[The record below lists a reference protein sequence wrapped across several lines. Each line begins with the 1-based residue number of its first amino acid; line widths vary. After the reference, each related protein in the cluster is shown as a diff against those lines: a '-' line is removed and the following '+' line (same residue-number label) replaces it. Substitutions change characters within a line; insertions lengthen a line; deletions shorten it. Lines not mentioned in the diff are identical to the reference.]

1 MELAVGQ
8 QTNKSHAFT
17 NRCVVDSFMPRTK
30 GRGDEMDAGRMN
42 HRSSIHRLSCG
53 RLPLLYVTHHHPRQ
67 HNRAYVSPEDFQ
79 ALQGRVTN
87 AEASKTG
94 EDALLVTVNGLVFTA
109 R

>member
-1 MELAVGQ
+1 
-8 QTNKSHAFT
+8 
-17 NRCVVDSFMPRTK
+17 
-30 GRGDEMDAGRMN
+30 
-42 HRSSIHRLSCG
+42 
-53 RLPLLYVTHHHPRQ
+53 
-67 HNRAYVSPEDFQ
+67 VSPEDFQ